1 MLANSPRQMN
11 GPSADNR
18 ETLLINM
25 RRGVV
30 ARLSWPRGAVM
41 IAIAKFRT
49 RVSLCHLVDFAL
61 PAYSEWEGVGEE
73 GEGKGGGVGVF
84 CSANIN
90 IT

>member
-41 IAIAKFRT
+41 IAIAKFGT

-61 PAYSEWEGVGEE
+61 PAYSEREGVREE
-73 GEGKGGGVGVF
+73 GKEWGGRVF